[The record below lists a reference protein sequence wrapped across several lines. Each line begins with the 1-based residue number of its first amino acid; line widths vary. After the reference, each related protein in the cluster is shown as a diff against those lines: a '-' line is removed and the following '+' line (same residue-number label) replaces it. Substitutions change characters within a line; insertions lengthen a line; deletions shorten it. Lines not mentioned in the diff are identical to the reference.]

1 MSNTLKEVTMRVA
14 FPCDV
19 SGPTDTIWLE
29 VSLDD
34 LIKAGE
40 MINANPEKYSGDNA
54 ALNALSDLW
63 ESKGESESETK
74 EANET

>member
-14 FPCDV
+14 FPCDG

-34 LIKAGE
+34 LIKAGG
-40 MINANPEKYSGDNA
+40 MIQENPDKFIGEKA
-54 ALNALSDLW
+54 ALNALRDLW
-63 ESKGESESETK
+63 DAQAKKGDK
-74 EANET
+74 

>member
-1 MSNTLKEVTMRVA
+1 MSNTLKEITMRVA
-14 FPCDV
+14 FPCDG

-40 MINANPEKYSGDNA
+40 MIKPNPKKYSGDNT

-63 ESKGESESETK
+63 ESKRESESEIQ

>member
-14 FPCDV
+14 FPCDG

-40 MINANPEKYSGDNA
+40 MINANPEMCSGDNA

-63 ESKGESESETK
+63 KSKGESESEIQ